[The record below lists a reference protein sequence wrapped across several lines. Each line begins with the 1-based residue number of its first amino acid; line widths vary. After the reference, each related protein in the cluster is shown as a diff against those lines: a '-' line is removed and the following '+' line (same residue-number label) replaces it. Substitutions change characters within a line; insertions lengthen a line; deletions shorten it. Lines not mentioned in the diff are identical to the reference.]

1 MTRFRKSLT
10 AAAAGIALIVLQTA
24 PSLADM
30 DAAHG
35 KSAGNVQPVQ
45 MSQGQGA
52 ETKQQHGHMGM
63 MGPGMMGPGMMGAG
77 MMGPGMMGPGM
88 MGPGMMGPGMM
99 GPGCG
104 SRVVSNQDLSTDDV
118 RHFFEH
124 RLEWHG
130 NKRLKLGEVTEADDD
145 TIVAEITTVDGSLVQ
160 RVQVDRH
167 TGQMK
172 QVD

>member
-1 MTRFRKSLT
+1 MVMNMKTFRKSLT
-10 AAAAGIALIVLQTA
+10 ATATGIALIVSLAA

-30 DAAHG
+30 GAARSG
-35 KSAGNVQPVQ
+35 GAGNLQPAH

-52 ETKQQHGHMGM
+52 GPKQQQGHMGM
-63 MGPGMMGPGMMGAG
+63 MGQGMMGSGMMGSG
-77 MMGPGMMGPGM
+77 MMGSGFGD
-88 MGPGMMGPGMM
+88 
-99 GPGCG
+99 
-104 SRVVSNQDLSTDDV
+104 RVVPNQDLTTDDV

-124 RLEWHG
+124 RLERHG

-160 RVQVDRH
+160 RLEVDRH
-167 TGQMK
+167 SGQMK